1 MINNEFSVFLAF
13 ILIGI
18 IMSFLF
24 DFFRILRRVYQTPD
38 FITII
43 QDIAFWIISGIIL
56 LSGIFILNE
65 GKIRAYL
72 FIGIFAGILFYIIT
86 LSKIIIKTG
95 TNLLI
100 ILNKLIIKPVWKIL
114 HIISNLI
121 IKLINSL
128 KQFAKSIKFDFIPKK
143 KLKK

>member
-1 MINNEFSVFLAF
+1 MMNNEFSIFLAF

-18 IMSFLF
+18 IISFLF

-72 FIGIFAGILFYIIT
+72 FIGILAGILFYIIT
-86 LSKIIIKTG
+86 LSGVVIKIGTNILTILNKIIIIPIV
-95 TNLLI
+95 N
-100 ILNKLIIKPVWKIL
+100 IL
-114 HIISNLI
+114 HIILTI
-121 IKLINSL
+121 II
-128 KQFAKSIKFDFIPKK
+128 KSIKSLKNRIKNIKFDLISKK

>member
-1 MINNEFSVFLAF
+1 MINNEFSIFLAF

-18 IMSFLF
+18 IISFLF

-72 FIGIFAGILFYIIT
+72 FIGILVGILFYIIT
-86 LSKIIIKTG
+86 LSKAITNIG
-95 TNLLI
+95 TKILT
-100 ILNKLIIKPVWKIL
+100 ILNKIIIGPIINIFHMILTLTIKSIIALKNKIK
-114 HIISNLI
+114 N
-121 IKLINSL
+121 
-128 KQFAKSIKFDFIPKK
+128 IKFDFIPKK
-143 KLKK
+143 KIKK

>member
-1 MINNEFSVFLAF
+1 MINNEFSIFLAF

-18 IMSFLF
+18 IISFLF

-72 FIGIFAGILFYIIT
+72 FIGILAGILFYIIT
-86 LSKIIIKTG
+86 LSKTIIKIGTNILTILNKILIKPIVNIFHIILAIIIKS
-95 TNLLI
+95 
-100 ILNKLIIKPVWKIL
+100 IK
-114 HIISNLI
+114 S
-121 IKLINSL
+121 IKNRIKN
-128 KQFAKSIKFDFIPKK
+128 IKFDFIPKK
-143 KLKK
+143 KMKK

>member
-1 MINNEFSVFLAF
+1 MINNEFSIFLAF

-18 IMSFLF
+18 IISFLF

-56 LSGIFILNE
+56 LSSIFILNE

-72 FIGIFAGILFYIIT
+72 FIGILAGILFYIIT
-86 LSKIIIKTG
+86 LSRVVIKVGTNILNILTKIIITPIV
-95 TNLLI
+95 NIFHI
-100 ILNKLIIKPVWKIL
+100 ILIVVI
-114 HIISNLI
+114 
-121 IKLINSL
+121 
-128 KQFAKSIKFDFIPKK
+128 KSIKSLKNRIKNIKFDLIPKK

>member
-18 IMSFLF
+18 IISFLF

-72 FIGIFAGILFYIIT
+72 FIGILVGILFYIIT
-86 LSKIIIKTG
+86 LSKIITNTG
-95 TNLLI
+95 THILI
-100 ILNKLIIKPVWKIL
+100 ILNKTIIKPIFNIL
-114 HIISNLI
+114 NIIINLI
-121 IKLINSL
+121 TKTVHSIKKYIKN
-128 KQFAKSIKFDFIPKK
+128 IKFDFIPKK
-143 KLKK
+143 NLKK

>member
-1 MINNEFSVFLAF
+1 MINSEFNVFLAF

-18 IMSFLF
+18 IISFLF
-24 DFFRILRRVYQTPD
+24 DFFRILRRVYKTPD

-72 FIGIFAGILFYIIT
+72 FIGILAGILFYIIT
-86 LSKIIIKTG
+86 LSKFITNMGTKLLTVLNKIIIV
-95 TNLLI
+95 
-100 ILNKLIIKPVWKIL
+100 PV
-114 HIISNLI
+114 SNI
-121 IKLINSL
+121 
-128 KQFAKSIKFDFIPKK
+128 F
-143 KLKK
+143 

>member
-1 MINNEFSVFLAF
+1 MINNEFSIFLAF

-18 IMSFLF
+18 IISFLF

-72 FIGIFAGILFYIIT
+72 FIGILAGILFYIIT
-86 LSKIIIKTG
+86 LSKTIIKIGTNILTILNKILIKPIVSIFHIILAIIIKS
-95 TNLLI
+95 
-100 ILNKLIIKPVWKIL
+100 IK
-114 HIISNLI
+114 S
-121 IKLINSL
+121 IKNRIKN
-128 KQFAKSIKFDFIPKK
+128 IKFDFIPKK
-143 KLKK
+143 KMKK

>member
-1 MINNEFSVFLAF
+1 MINNEFSIFLAF

-18 IMSFLF
+18 IISFLF

-72 FIGIFAGILFYIIT
+72 FIGILAGILFYIIT
-86 LSKIIIKTG
+86 LSKTIIKIGTNILTIINKILIKPIVNIFHIILAIIIKS
-95 TNLLI
+95 
-100 ILNKLIIKPVWKIL
+100 IK
-114 HIISNLI
+114 S
-121 IKLINSL
+121 IKNRIKN
-128 KQFAKSIKFDFIPKK
+128 IKFDFIPKK
-143 KLKK
+143 KMKK

>member
-1 MINNEFSVFLAF
+1 MMNNEFSIFLAF

-18 IMSFLF
+18 IISFLF

-72 FIGIFAGILFYIIT
+72 FIGILAGILFYIIT
-86 LSKIIIKTG
+86 LSGVVIKIGTNILTILNKIIIIPIV
-95 TNLLI
+95 N
-100 ILNKLIIKPVWKIL
+100 IL
-114 HIISNLI
+114 HIILTII
-121 IKLINSL
+121 IKSMKLL
-128 KQFAKSIKFDFIPKK
+128 KNRIKNIKFDLIPKK